1 MGHAH
6 HGEEVRSI
14 QLAFFLNL
22 GFALLEVAGGLW
34 TNSLAILTDALHDLG
49 DSFALGVAWLLGRHA
64 QKSGDAGYSYGYRR
78 YSLVGALTSTIV
90 LILGSA
96 FVLSEAVPRLLSP
109 EHSNAQGMLL
119 FAVAGIAVNG
129 FAALRLREGKTL
141 NARVISWH
149 LLEDVLGWGAVLVV
163 SILLLFTD
171 IHILDPILA
180 ILITVYILYNVF
192 GNLRK
197 TVRVFLQAVPHDVD
211 LSKVERQ
218 VNELERVCSTHHV
231 HAWSLDG
238 EHNVLT
244 MHVVVEQTT
253 SLDEFIAIKC
263 EINDLIDSRDFVHS
277 TIEIEL
283 EDEDCRMKAD

>member
-1 MGHAH
+1 MGHTH
-6 HGEEVRSI
+6 HREEVRSI
-14 QLAFFLNL
+14 QFAFFLNL
-22 GFALLEVAGGLW
+22 GFTLIEVVGGLW

-49 DSFALGVAWLLGRHA
+49 DSFALGAAWLLDRHA
-64 QKSGDAGYSYGYRR
+64 QKSGDASYSYGYRR

-90 LILGSA
+90 LMLGSA

-119 FAVAGIAVNG
+119 FALAGIAVNG
-129 FAALRLREGKTL
+129 FAALRLRGGKSL

-149 LLEDVLGWGAVLVV
+149 LLEDVLGWGAVLLV
-163 SILLLFTD
+163 SIVLLFTD

-180 ILITVYILYNVF
+180 ILIAGYILYNVF

-211 LSKVERQ
+211 LSKIERQ
-218 VNELERVCSTHHV
+218 VNALEGVRSTHHV

-244 MHVVVEQTT
+244 MHVIVEKTT
-253 SLDEFIAIKC
+253 NIDEFIAIKC
-263 EINDLIDSRDFVHS
+263 EINDLIASQDFVHS

-283 EDEDCRMKAD
+283 EGEDCRMKAD